1 MEITTTTPDPIQS
14 IEVLL
19 GLKGETGLSA
29 YEVWKRLP
37 GNETG
42 TEEEFFE
49 ALRGVGIT
57 GATVDE
63 NGHMVIQYDDGRQTE
78 TELQP
83 IVQAIAY
90 RDQAKESA
98 TESAN
103 SAEDASQS
111 AEQAKAS
118 EEASKVQ
125 ATASANSAQESSNY
139 AEQANTAMNVASKSA
154 EQSGQFASNAA
165 SSATAAKQS
174 ADNAK
179 DSETKAHQS
188 ESNAGNSASQ
198 ASQSAAEAGNSADAA
213 ASAEENASRSMDMA
227 QKWAEATD
235 SPDGTSDSDSS
246 TGKTQSSRSWALYS
260 KDRAL
265 AAENSATNAAMSE
278 VDASAS
284 AIQANQSENNAKQ
297 SETNAASSASNA
309 AQSATSAKQNADIIT
324 GNINTAVTKADE
336 AANSATDASA
346 SASQANTSATNA
358 ANSASN
364 ALNSENRAKEY
375 ADKVQE
381 VVDGLSSA
389 YVYMGSVDNYADLP
403 KEGLKKGYM
412 YNIINADP
420 VNQVK
425 AGDNV
430 VWNGEAWDNLSG
442 YVDLSGL
449 AKKTD
454 LPTKTSDLANDS
466 GYITAADDITGN
478 AATATNV
485 AWSGVTGKPSTFSP
499 SQHTHTSS
507 EVTGL
512 STVAISG
519 SYNDLMNAPEISL
532 DKIAYGLIAGVDVPA
547 SPNETSIETMQ
558 GEIRVSVSGA
568 QESLEYA
575 PAPGVSECIIWSGG
589 TQKDGKGNVID
600 ETYATKSEL
609 EGVTIDDSNFAK
621 LNQTNTFTGNNTFQ
635 GTFTVTTSKTSAS
648 GSPTSD
654 NHISNKKYV
663 DDTVNNAVT
672 DITNGTTIVGKAK
685 DSMSCEW
692 SNVKNKPTLAAVA
705 TSGSYKDLKDT
716 PSPID
721 TSGFATLAGT
731 QTLTGN
737 KTFTGTT
744 IFNGVVTVGTPV
756 YDTSA
761 TTKKYVD
768 DAIETAISNI
778 VNGDEVA
785 Y

>member
-1 MEITTTTPDPIQS
+1 MEVTTTIPDQIQS
-14 IEVLL
+14 IEVIL
-19 GLKGETGLSA
+19 GLKGDQGLSA

-37 GNETG
+37 GNEDG
-42 TEEEFFE
+42 TEEDFFE
-49 ALRGVGIT
+49 SLRGVGIT

-63 NGHMVIQYDDGRQTE
+63 NGHMVIQYGDGRQTE

-235 SPDGTSDSDSS
+235 SPDSTSDSDSS

-284 AIQANQSENNAKQ
+284 AIQAKQSENNAKQ

-364 ALNSENRAKEY
+364 ALASENKAKEY
-375 ADKVQE
+375 ADQVQE
-381 VVDGLSSA
+381 VVEGLSSA
-389 YVYMGSVDNYADLP
+389 YVYMGSVDDYTDLP
-403 KEGLKKGYM
+403 TESLKKGYM

-485 AWSGVTGKPSTFSP
+485 TWGGVTGKPSTFPP
-499 SQHTHTSS
+499 SQHTHSSS
-507 EVTGL
+507 EITGL
-512 STVAISG
+512 ATVAVSG
-519 SYNDLMNAPEISL
+519 SYDDLMDLPAPL
-532 DKIAYGLIAGVDVPA
+532 DTSNFARVDAVNKFTQNNSFAGVSYFNGAVVVPT
-547 SPNETSIETMQ
+547 P
-558 GEIRVSVSGA
+558 A
-568 QESLEYA
+568 QDNQPTTKGY
-575 PAPGVSECIIWSGG
+575 V
-589 TQKDGKGNVID
+589 DGKI
-600 ETYATKSEL
+600 ESIA
-609 EGVTIDDSNFAK
+609 IDDSNFAK
-621 LNQTNTFTGNNTFQ
+621 LNQTNTFTGNNTF
-635 GTFTVTTSKTSAS
+635 
-648 GSPTSD
+648 
-654 NHISNKKYV
+654 
-663 DDTVNNAVT
+663 
-672 DITNGTTIVGKAK
+672 
-685 DSMSCEW
+685 
-692 SNVKNKPTLAAVA
+692 
-705 TSGSYKDLKDT
+705 
-716 PSPID
+716 
-721 TSGFATLAGT
+721 
-731 QTLTGN
+731 TGI
-737 KTFTGTT
+737 T

-756 YDTSA
+756 YDASA

>member
-1 MEITTTTPDPIQS
+1 MEVTTTIPDQIQS
-14 IEVLL
+14 IEVIL
-19 GLKGETGLSA
+19 GLKGDQGLSA
-29 YEVWKRLP
+29 YEVWKQLP
-37 GNETG
+37 GNGTG
-42 TEEEFFE
+42 TEEDFFE

-57 GATVDE
+57 SATVDE

-165 SSATAAKQS
+165 SSATAAKQL

-284 AIQANQSENNAKQ
+284 AIQAKQSENNAKQ
-297 SETNAASSASNA
+297 SETNAASSANNA

-403 KEGLKKGYM
+403 TESLKKGYM

-449 AKKTD
+449 AQKAE
-454 LPTKTSDLANDS
+454 LPTKTSDLTNDS

-485 AWSGVTGKPSTFSP
+485 TWGGVTGKPSTFPP
-499 SQHTHTSS
+499 SQHTHSSS
-507 EVTGL
+507 EITGL
-512 STVAISG
+512 ATVAVSG
-519 SYNDLMNAPEISL
+519 SYDDLMDLPAPL
-532 DKIAYGLIAGVDVPA
+532 DTSNFARVDAANKFTQNNSFAGVSYFNGAVVVPT
-547 SPNETSIETMQ
+547 P
-558 GEIRVSVSGA
+558 A
-568 QESLEYA
+568 QDNQPTTKGY
-575 PAPGVSECIIWSGG
+575 V
-589 TQKDGKGNVID
+589 DGKI
-600 ETYATKSEL
+600 ESIS
-609 EGVTIDDSNFAK
+609 IDDSNFAK

-648 GSPTSD
+648 GSPSSD

-663 DDTVNNAVT
+663 DDTVNNVVT
-672 DITNGTTIVGKAK
+672 NITNGTTIVGKAK
-685 DSMSCEW
+685 ESLSCEW
-692 SNVKNKPTLAAVA
+692 TNVKNKPTLAAVA
-705 TSGSYKDLKDT
+705 TSGSYSDLKDA
-716 PSPID
+716 PAPID

-756 YDTSA
+756 SDASA

-768 DAIETAISNI
+768 DAIKTAISNI